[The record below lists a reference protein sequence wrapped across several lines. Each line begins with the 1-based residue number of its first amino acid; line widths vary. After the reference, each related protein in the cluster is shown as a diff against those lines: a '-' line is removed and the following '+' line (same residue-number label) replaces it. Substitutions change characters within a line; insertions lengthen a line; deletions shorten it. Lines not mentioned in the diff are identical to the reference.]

1 MISFIHSLFALLFR
15 GAFLLLML
23 LIFLLICFN
32 FLSFKIFLPAFLPCL
47 FLKNL
52 ACSLVVAAWYVRG
65 RWLPACLGACALVV
79 GRLVVTCVPW
89 SLCLGG
95 SCLGGWRLLV
105 YLGACALELV
115 PWWLAVTCIPW
126 SLCLAGWCVLGWCAW
141 WWLPACL
148 GARALVVGAW

>member
-52 ACSLVVAAWYVRG
+52 ACSLVGVSLVGVVTCMPWS
-65 RWLPACLGACALVV
+65 LCLGACALE
-79 GRLVVTCVPW
+79 LVPW

-95 SCLGGWRLLV
+95 SCLVVVTCIPWSLCLGACALV
-105 YLGACALELV
+105 VRAWWWLPACLGACALELV
-115 PWWLAVTCIPW
+115 PWWLAVTCVP
-126 SLCLAGWCVLGWCAW
+126 
-141 WWLPACL
+141 
-148 GARALVVGAW
+148 